1 MGELLKSFKKV
12 SFRFLNSPLYRESVI
27 SVPKEVQTQT
37 MERRQ
42 VPRVTLR
49 RAITYETGVLPDGQ
63 LMLAGKRL
71 SGSLI
76 NISNG
81 GICIT
86 TRRRLSKDMVLKV
99 NLPVSEISPA
109 APTLAQVMW
118 VMSNTKRREYRT
130 GLRFII

>member
-1 MGELLKSFKKV
+1 MKSLKKIN
-12 SFRFLNSPLYRESVI
+12 FRFLNSPLYFESVI
-27 SVPKEVQTQT
+27 SVPKQVQTQT

-49 RAITYETGVLPDGQ
+49 RAITYEAGVLPDGQ

-81 GICIT
+81 GICIS
-86 TRRRLSKDMVLKV
+86 TRHRLSKDMVLKV

-118 VMSNTKRREYRT
+118 VISNPKRRECRT

>member
-1 MGELLKSFKKV
+1 VGELLKSLKKAQPYF
-12 SFRFLNSPLYRESVI
+12 SNASLCRKSVI
-27 SVPKEVQTQT
+27 LVPKQVQTQT
-37 MERRQ
+37 IERRQ
-42 VPRVTLR
+42 VPRVILR
-49 RAITYETGVLPDGQ
+49 RAVTYETGVLPDGQ
-63 LMLAGKRL
+63 LMLAGKRFP
-71 SGSLI
+71 GSLV

-86 TRRRLSKDMVLKV
+86 TRHRLEKDMVLKV

-118 VMSNTKRREYRT
+118 VRSNPKHREYRT

>member
-1 MGELLKSFKKV
+1 
-12 SFRFLNSPLYRESVI
+12 
-27 SVPKEVQTQT
+27 

-42 VPRVTLR
+42 VPRVAMW
-49 RAITYETGVLPDGQ
+49 RAITYETGLLPEGQ
-63 LMLAGKRL
+63 LALAGKRL
-71 SGSLI
+71 SGSLV

-86 TRRRLSKDMVLKV
+86 TSHRLKRNMVLKV
-99 NLPVSEISPA
+99 SLPVSEVSPA

-118 VMSNTKRREYRT
+118 VISNPRGKVYRT